1 MKKIF
6 LIISFVC
13 GLLSFGI
20 IFCAFS
26 APKYVVESS
35 YTPFPTT
42 GTIIVNKF
50 KMFKKEKIG
59 ELRWSAT
66 LEDCSG
72 SSFVRVNLRIT
83 NTTDEYVPFSFGFS
97 ESNESI
103 RDEVRP
109 NGDFNK
115 EYVIPSPLGRIVP
128 SQKEINLQ

>member
-1 MKKIF
+1 MISVVCSLVLSA
-6 LIISFVC
+6 LI
-13 GLLSFGI
+13 L
-20 IFCAFS
+20 CAFYT
-26 APKYVVESS
+26 PNYVVEYSA
-35 YTPFPTT
+35 TPFPTT
-42 GTIIVNKF
+42 GVITVNKF
-50 KMFKKEKIG
+50 KMFQKEKIG

-115 EYVIPSPLGRIVP
+115 EYVIPGPLGRIVP

>member
-6 LIISFVC
+6 LIISVVC
-13 GLLSFGI
+13 SLVLSAI

-26 APKYVVESS
+26 APKYVVESYS
-35 YTPFPTT
+35 TPFPTT

-50 KMFKKEKIG
+50 KMAKKERIG

-72 SSFVRVNLRIT
+72 SSFVRVNLSIT
-83 NTTDEYVPFSFGFS
+83 NTTDEYVPFTFGFS
-97 ESNESI
+97 QSDELI

-109 NGDFNK
+109 YGDFIK
-115 EYVIPSPLGRIVP
+115 EYVIPGPLGRIVP